1 MEIILI
7 IIVGIAIFF
16 TILYYVI
23 RAAVLSAVMEAQ
35 HLRDEPGSKERIER
49 AKRAVEEI
57 VTENE
62 DYFTDVLGSTIKKA
76 ISEALQENKGE
87 NQ

>member
-1 MEIILI
+1 MEIIFI
-7 IIVGIAIFF
+7 IIVGIVVFF

-35 HLRDEPGSKERIER
+35 HLRDEPGSKERVER

-62 DYFTDVLGSTIKKA
+62 NYFTELLGSTIKKA
-76 ISEALQENKGE
+76 VTEALQENKGDV
-87 NQ
+87 Q

>member
-1 MEIILI
+1 MGIIL

-35 HLRDEPGSKERIER
+35 HLRDEPGSKERVAR

-57 VTENE
+57 VIENE
-62 DYFTDVLGSTIKKA
+62 DYFTEVLSSTIKKA
-76 ISEALQENKGE
+76 VAEALKENKGD

>member
-7 IIVGIAIFF
+7 IIGIAIFF
-16 TILYYVI
+16 IILYHVI
-23 RAAVLSAVMEAQ
+23 RASVLSAVMEAQ
-35 HLRDEPGSKERIER
+35 HLRDEPGSNERIER

-76 ISEALQENKGE
+76 ISEALQDNKGDV
-87 NQ
+87 Q